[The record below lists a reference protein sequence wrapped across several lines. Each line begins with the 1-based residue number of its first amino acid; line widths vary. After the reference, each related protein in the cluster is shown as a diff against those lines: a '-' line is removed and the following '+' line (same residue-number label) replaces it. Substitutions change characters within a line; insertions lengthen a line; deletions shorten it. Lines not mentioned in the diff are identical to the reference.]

1 MDVERFFEEQAQPLS
16 KWVEWK
22 DQNHGKSTPKLYQSG
37 LNYFMKF
44 SSIESYQELYEIQL
58 EAQRRGAVDPLSRY
72 VVPEMVRKAVNHR
85 VKVDGVSG
93 SHAKAIKS
101 AVVKFMQ
108 LCGFEDFSA
117 KLPRGTAK
125 ANSNGGS
132 DIITPT
138 QLSTVLGVADD
149 LQKKALVLVL
159 KDAGLRIGDILSL
172 NVGDVAPG
180 VDSKLEYLYLDRLTK
195 KTGDRA
201 QSVIGPEALSSLR
214 DWIRYRRDRG
224 EQLTRDTP
232 LFILV
237 RLNEG
242 PKAKQDY
249 EANLAVKSETRLTRN
264 AASNQVSR
272 LFSKAGF
279 SSVTAHG
286 LRKMHSTYLS
296 VGEDRLS
303 EPMIA
308 RLEGKTIHDSRE
320 PYKIY
325 PEVEL
330 VEAYANNYH
339 QIQAYASESKRVKNL
354 NGKVKQLEQENEEL
368 QRKLEQ
374 QGTDALKMFETL
386 ERRIK
391 AVEQKP

>member
-320 PYKIY
+320 PYKLY
-325 PEVEL
+325 APEDL
-330 VEAYANNYH
+330 VEAYSRNYH
-339 QIQAYASESKRVKNL
+339 QIQAYASESKQI
-354 NGKVKQLEQENEEL
+354 KQLRAELEEAKKG
-368 QRKLEQ
+368 RDDRVQ
-374 QGTDALKMFETL
+374 QLTARLDRYEKMFKEL
-386 ERRIK
+386 YERMPK
-391 AVEQKP
+391 QT